1 MEEDDYD
8 EIVKNIIMF
17 LEGKQET
24 LIKELKNKMQE
35 AAENL
40 NFEKAA
46 IFRNQVLALE
56 KVLEKQKIVSTDM
69 IDKDIVAMAR
79 GINTVCIQVFF
90 VREGKLVEREPF
102 ILKNTDDID
111 RKEILTSFVKQFYNN
126 ANFIPKEIIIDGDID
141 DKSTIQE
148 WLSQRKGSKV
158 NVIIPK
164 RGEKKEL
171 GEMVAENAREYLEQM
186 ENEEE
191 RQKLKDQQA
200 LEELKQYLNLD
211 TVPFRI
217 EAFDISNTQGVEP
230 VASMVVFEGAMPKKE
245 DYRKFKIKTV
255 EGPND
260 FESMKEAVYRRF
272 KRAISGDAKFK
283 NLPDLLLIDGGKGQ
297 LKYARQALKDL
308 NLSQIKTIALAEEF
322 EHIFVEGKDDPI
334 ILPEDSQA
342 LFLVQRIRDEA
353 HRFALA
359 FHRSLRSKKNLQSV
373 LEDIPGIGK
382 TRRLSLLKAL
392 GGLEGIKRASLEELK
407 AVPSMNEKAAQAVYD
422 YFHSPH

>member
-1 MEEDDYD
+1 M
-8 EIVKNIIMF
+8 
-17 LEGKQET
+17 
-24 LIKELKNKMQE
+24 
-35 AAENL
+35 
-40 NFEKAA
+40 
-46 IFRNQVLALE
+46 
-56 KVLEKQKIVSTDM
+56 
-69 IDKDIVAMAR
+69 
-79 GINTVCIQVFF
+79 
-90 VREGKLVEREPF
+90 
-102 ILKNTDDID
+102 
-111 RKEILTSFVKQFYNN
+111 
-126 ANFIPKEIIIDGDID
+126 
-141 DKSTIQE
+141 
-148 WLSQRKGSKV
+148 
-158 NVIIPK
+158 
-164 RGEKKEL
+164 
-171 GEMVAENAREYLEQM
+171 
-186 ENEEE
+186 
-191 RQKLKDQQA
+191 
-200 LEELKQYLNLD
+200 
-211 TVPFRI
+211 
-217 EAFDISNTQGVEP
+217 
-230 VASMVVFEGAMPKKE
+230 
-245 DYRKFKIKTV
+245 